1 MVNRERIAWLISVAL
16 LGVLALSVPGTLAQR
31 DDDYKFVRALVD
43 IHRLV
48 SSNFVEPV
56 QDEKLREAA
65 INGMLGSLDDP
76 FTIYVPPAQHEA
88 FEQMLEGSFKGVG
101 IELNQKPDGTIEI
114 VTPIEG
120 SPAFNAGALA
130 GDVLLKVDG
139 KDLVGKRLPEVIKL
153 IKGPL
158 GSEVTLTVRHVG
170 GEVVDLTMKRA
181 EIIVPTLKGYR
192 RAENNAWNW
201 FISDDPKIA
210 YVRLTQFTPDSADK
224 LRDLLTDLLK
234 QGMTGLVFDLR
245 FNPGGRL
252 DEAIKVIDLFI
263 EEGVIVK
270 TKGRNRPEQVA
281 RANPE
286 GTLPRF
292 HMVVLVNEHSASASE
307 VVAGSLLDNRRAV
320 IIGERTYGKGSVQ
333 EPIPLDGGGDLK
345 LTVAYYYLPS
355 GRLVHRRKDATDWG
369 VEPQIIVKMDETQ
382 QRAVLRGQAEA
393 ELIRGPASTRPSTR
407 PATQPVVDL
416 QLQRALETLVALDVM
431 SNGARKPVPVLP
443 SKPVDTTAPL
453 VEPTT
458 TPAKPSTPSSTEPSA
473 PTPEG
478 SSTPT
483 PADPS
488 APSPDGSSAPSPVDS
503 TVPSPGGS
511 SAPSPATAPAAP

>member
-1 MVNRERIAWLISVAL
+1 MMNRERIAWLISVAL
-16 LGVLALSVPGTLAQR
+16 LAALALSVPGTLAQR

-48 SSNFVEPV
+48 SANFVEPV
-56 QDEKLREAA
+56 QDERLREAA
-65 INGMLGSLDDP
+65 INGMLNSLNDP
-76 FTIYVPPAQHEA
+76 FTIYVPPRQHEA

-101 IELNQKPDGTIEI
+101 IELNQKPDGVVEI

-139 KDLVGKRLPEVIKL
+139 KDLAGMRLPEVIKL

-158 GSEVTLTVRHVG
+158 GTEVTLTVRHTT

-181 EIIVPTLKGYR
+181 EIIVPTLKGLR
-192 RAENNAWNW
+192 RDGNNSWNW

-224 LRDLLTDLLK
+224 LRDLLTDLLR

-252 DEAIKVIDLFI
+252 DEAIKLVDLFI

-270 TKGRNRPEQVA
+270 TKGRSRPEQVA
-281 RANPE
+281 TAKSE

-355 GRLVHRRKDATDWG
+355 GRLVHRLKDATNWG
-369 VEPQIIVKMDETQ
+369 VEPQIIVKMDEMQ

-407 PATQPVVDL
+407 PSSHPVVDL

-431 SNGARKPVPVLP
+431 SNGNRRP
-443 SKPVDTTAPL
+443 APL
-453 VEPTT
+453 AAATRP
-458 TPAKPSTPSSTEPSA
+458 
-473 PTPEG
+473 
-478 SSTPT
+478 
-483 PADPS
+483 
-488 APSPDGSSAPSPVDS
+488 
-503 TVPSPGGS
+503 
-511 SAPSPATAPAAP
+511 PATAPTTQPPGTAPAGPASPAPAPAVVPATPATTRPSTAPAE